1 MSADGAGEGRLA
13 RRIADLILA
22 NGPITIADYMALAL
36 GDPNDGYYITR
47 DPLGRGGDFVTAPEI
62 SQMFG
67 EIAGIWLVEAWRA
80 LGHPLPVRLVELGP
94 GRGTLMADIL
104 RVVARLA
111 PPLASGLSLHL
122 VETSPALRARQA
134 ATLAPSRIAPH
145 WHAAFA
151 EVPEGPILLVANEFF
166 DALPIRQFVRTDGA
180 WRERVVGLGEDGRLA
195 FGLGPGTLVG
205 DAPAQLVRNAPE
217 GAVIEVSPA
226 STAIMTAIA
235 ERIATVGGA
244 ALAIDYGHAETAF
257 GDTFQAVQAHAFADP
272 LAEPGS
278 ADLTAHVDF
287 GALARAARAAGAGV
301 LGPITQGDFLLTMGL
316 LERAGRLG
324 APLDEPGREAI
335 RAAVERLAGPQQ
347 MGTLFKAMAVVPVG
361 VALPPFPG

>member
-1 MSADGAGEGRLA
+1 MSGEDAGEGRLA

-22 NGPITIADYMALAL
+22 DGPITLADYMALAL
-36 GDPNDGYYITR
+36 GDPDDGYYITR
-47 DPLGRGGDFVTAPEI
+47 DPLGRSGDFVTAPEI

-67 EIAGIWLVEAWRA
+67 EIVGIWLVEAWRA

-104 RVVARLA
+104 RVVSRLA
-111 PPLASGLSLHL
+111 PPLAAGLDLHL

-134 ATLAPSRIAPH
+134 ATLAGSGIAPT

-151 EVPEGPILLVANEFF
+151 DVPAGPMLLVANEFF
-166 DALPIRQFVRTDGA
+166 DALPIRQFVHADGT
-180 WRERVVGLGEDGRLA
+180 WRERVVGLDADGRLA
-195 FGLGPGTLVG
+195 FGLGPGALVG
-205 DAPAQLVRNAPE
+205 DAPARLLRGAEP
-217 GAVIEVSPA
+217 GAVLEVSPA
-226 STAIMTAIA
+226 STAVMNAIA
-235 ERIATVGGA
+235 ERIAREGGA

-257 GDTFQAVQAHAFADP
+257 GDTFQAVKAHAFADP
-272 LAEPGS
+272 LAEPGH

-301 LGPITQGDFLLTMGL
+301 LGPITQGDFLLAMGL

-324 APLDEPGREAI
+324 APLDEAGREAI

-347 MGTLFKAMAVVPVG
+347 MGTLFKVMAVVPPG
-361 VALPPFPG
+361 IALAPFPG